1 MPLDALGLA
10 LAAAVLHA
18 LWNLLLAGARDR
30 EGSAACAL
38 VCAVVL
44 FAPVAAATWRVE
56 PAAWPF
62 IAASAAL
69 EVVYVV
75 VLITAYGRA
84 DLSLVYP
91 VSRGLAPVLVLLASV
106 AFLGFGTSAGEV
118 VGVGLVACGI
128 VVVRGGSGS
137 SSSARAR
144 SGLLLAILLGCLIAT
159 YTLVDRYGV
168 RHANPLSYVELI
180 LIGPAVVYTLIVG
193 PRRARA
199 AFGRRPVVAGA
210 SMLGAYGLTLAAL
223 RLASAASVAAV
234 RESSVVI
241 AVLLAAPMLRE
252 PVGSRRV
259 AGAVLVVT
267 GIALIAIL

>member
-30 EGSAACAL
+30 EGTAGAAL

-44 FAPVAAATWRVE
+44 FAPVAAVTWRVE

-62 IAASAAL
+62 IAVSAAL

-84 DLSLVYP
+84 DLSVVYP
-91 VSRGLAPVLVLLASV
+91 VSRGLAPVLVLIASV
-106 AFLGFGTSAGEV
+106 AFLGFGSSAGEV
-118 VGVGLVACGI
+118 VGVGLVGCGI
-128 VVVRGGSGS
+128 VLVQGGGDGSGGRS
-137 SSSARAR
+137 R
-144 SGLLLAILLGCLIAT
+144 SGLLLAVLLGGLIAT

-180 LIGPAVVYTLIVG
+180 LIGPAIAYPLLVG

-199 AFGRRPVVAGA
+199 SLGRRSVVAGA

-241 AVLLAAPMLRE
+241 AVVLAAPVLHE
-252 PVGSRRV
+252 SVGPRRV
-259 AGAVLVVT
+259 AGALLVVT
-267 GIALIAIL
+267 GIALIAVF